1 MKKAVQKFRLLAFI
15 LFVST
20 MTMTAKAQTTET
32 SKIVAVLNRADWC
45 PVCKANE
52 TRIMQDVIPRGKDF
66 NVQFII
72 NDLTNKNT
80 IDKSKSELEKYN
92 AFENSRQVKPTG
104 VIIFIDRESGKILK
118 TVSIAEPPDK
128 IIQTMKE
135 LDE

>member
-1 MKKAVQKFRLLAFI
+1 MKKAVQKCTLLAFI
-15 LFVST
+15 LLVST
-20 MTMTAKAQTTET
+20 MTVTVNAQTKET